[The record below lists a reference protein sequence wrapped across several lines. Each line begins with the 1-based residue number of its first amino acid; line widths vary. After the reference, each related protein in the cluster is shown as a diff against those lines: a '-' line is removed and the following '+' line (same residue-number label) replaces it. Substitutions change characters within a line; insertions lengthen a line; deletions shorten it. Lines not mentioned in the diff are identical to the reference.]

1 VNTKRIV
8 ITAAA
13 GAVSFAG
20 FFAISWLTRPAPVEA
35 TAAEGQ
41 SGSATQAAK
50 TGESQPPVLTATV
63 GAAGDTSA
71 TRSMTEQQL
80 KDLVFEVREKMREY
94 DQKLKSLEKEKERL
108 QIAQQSLKK
117 DIETLSNLRTD
128 ISTATASAKTER
140 DMLIKTRVEVEQTE
154 KANLTAIAAAYDKM
168 DAVRASDILKSMAVG
183 QKQSGLAAKNASAE
197 DAIKILHFMQD
208 RTKAKV
214 LAELAATEP
223 ALAATLCQ
231 RLKQVTEKR

>member
-1 VNTKRIV
+1 VNSKRII

-13 GAVSFAG
+13 GVVSFAG

-35 TAAEGQ
+35 TAADGQ
-41 SGSATQAAK
+41 PATGTPSNK
-50 TGESQPPVLTATV
+50 TGESQTTVLTPAT
-63 GAAGDTSA
+63 GSAAEAANART
-71 TRSMTEQQL
+71 MTEQQL

-108 QIAQQSLKK
+108 QIAQQGLKK
-117 DIETLSNLRTD
+117 DIETLTNLRTD
-128 ISTATASAKTER
+128 ISSAAATVKTER
-140 DMLIKTRVEVEQTE
+140 DMLLKTRVEVEQTE

-168 DAVRASDILKSMAVG
+168 DAARASEILRSMAVG
-183 QKQSGLAAKNASAE
+183 QKQSGTAARNASAE

-214 LAELAATEP
+214 LAEMAATEP
-223 ALAATLCQ
+223 GLAATLCQ

>member
-13 GAVSFAG
+13 GVVSFVG
-20 FFAISWLTRPAPVEA
+20 FFAVSWLTSPAPVEA

-41 SGSATQAAK
+41 PAAGAPSSK
-50 TGESQPPVLTATV
+50 TGQSQPPVLTSTV
-63 GAAGDTSA
+63 GSAAEVAGART
-71 TRSMTEQQL
+71 MTEQQL
-80 KDLVFEVREKMREY
+80 KDLVFEVREKMQEY
-94 DQKLKSLEKEKERL
+94 DRKLKSLEKEKDRL
-108 QIAQQSLKK
+108 QMAQQSLRK
-117 DIETLSNLRTD
+117 DIETLNNLRTD
-128 ISTATASAKTER
+128 ISSAAATVKTER
-140 DMLIKTRVEVEQTE
+140 DMLLKTRVEVEQTE

-168 DAVRASDILKSMAVG
+168 DATRASEILRSMAVG
-183 QKQSGLAAKNASAE
+183 QKQSTPAARNASAE

-214 LAELAATEP
+214 LAEMAATEP
-223 ALAATLCQ
+223 TLAATLCQ

>member
-13 GAVSFAG
+13 GVVSFVG
-20 FFAISWLTRPAPVEA
+20 FFAVSWLTSPAPVEA

-41 SGSATQAAK
+41 RATGAPSSK
-50 TGESQPPVLTATV
+50 TGQSQPPVLTSTV
-63 GAAGDTSA
+63 GSAAEVAGART
-71 TRSMTEQQL
+71 MTEQQL
-80 KDLVFEVREKMREY
+80 KDLVFEVREKMQEY
-94 DQKLKSLEKEKERL
+94 DRKLKSLEKEKERL
-108 QIAQQSLKK
+108 QIAQQSMRK
-117 DIETLSNLRTD
+117 DIETLNNLRTD
-128 ISTATASAKTER
+128 ISSAAATVKTER
-140 DMLIKTRVEVEQTE
+140 DMLLKTRVEVEQTE

-168 DAVRASDILKSMAVG
+168 DATRASEILRSMAVG
-183 QKQSGLAAKNASAE
+183 QKQSTPAARNAGAE

-214 LAELAATEP
+214 LAEMAATEP
-223 ALAATLCQ
+223 TLAATLCQ